1 MRLNSLSSMNNSPI
15 QVALVEDD
23 EVIRESLAVLINGA
37 PGFRCVAACES
48 GEAALERLPAVG
60 ADVVLMDIHLPGIT
74 GVEAVRRLKPI
85 SPATQ
90 FIMLTMYEDDS
101 SVFESLAAGATGYLL
116 KRTAHAQVLEAI
128 HDVWMGG
135 APMTSSIA
143 RKVVQSMQR
152 AQTALQTAPQ
162 TNSSATAEGLANVSP
177 REEEVLR
184 LLAQGYR
191 YKEIADSLGITVET
205 VRTHLRRIYEKLHV
219 TSRTEAV
226 VAYLKSSPL

>member
-1 MRLNSLSSMNNSPI
+1 MSNSPI

-23 EVIRESLAVLINGA
+23 DVIRESLAVLINGA
-37 PGFRCVAACES
+37 PGFRCAIACSS
-48 GEAALERLPAVG
+48 GEMALEKLPGVG
-60 ADVVLMDIHLPGIT
+60 PGVVLMDIHLPGIS
-74 GVEAVRRLKPI
+74 GVETVRRLKPVCP
-85 SPATQ
+85 STQ

-101 SVFESLAAGATGYLL
+101 SVFESLSAGATGYLL

-152 AQTALQTAPQ
+152 AQVAQQ
-162 TNSSATAEGLANVSP
+162 SATPSTPSAPSSVEGLANVSP
-177 REEEVLR
+177 REEEVMR
-184 LLAQGYR
+184 LLAQGFR
-191 YKEIADSLGITVET
+191 YKEIADNLGITVET
-205 VRTHLRRIYEKLHV
+205 VRTHLRRIYDKLHV

-226 VAYLKSSPL
+226 VAFLKSSPR

>member
-1 MRLNSLSSMNNSPI
+1 MSDRPI

-23 EVIRESLAVLINGA
+23 DVIRESLAVLINGA
-37 PGFRCVAACES
+37 PGFRCVIACNS
-48 GEAALERLPAVG
+48 GEMALERLPGVG
-60 ADVVLMDIHLPGIT
+60 PDVVLMDIHLPGIS
-74 GVEAVRRLKPI
+74 GVETVRRLKPVC
-85 SPATQ
+85 SSTQ

-101 SVFESLAAGATGYLL
+101 SVFESLSAGATGYLL

-152 AQTALQTAPQ
+152 AQTARQSAPPAA
-162 TNSSATAEGLANVSP
+162 TSSAGAEGLANVSP

-184 LLAQGYR
+184 LLAQGFR
-191 YKEIADSLGITVET
+191 YKEIADNLGITVET
-205 VRTHLRRIYEKLHV
+205 VRTHLRRIYDKLHV

-226 VAYLKSSPL
+226 VAYLKSSPR

>member
-1 MRLNSLSSMNNSPI
+1 MSDHPI
-15 QVALVEDD
+15 RVALVEDD
-23 EVIRESLAVLINGA
+23 EVIRESLAVLINGT
-37 PGFRCVAACES
+37 PGFRCVVRCAS
-48 GEAALERLPAVG
+48 GEIALEQLPNAA
-60 ADVVLMDIHLPGIT
+60 ADVVLMDIQLPGIS
-74 GVEAVRRLKPI
+74 GVEAVRHLKPAH
-85 SPATQ
+85 PATQ
-90 FIMLTMYEDDS
+90 FIMLTMYEDDA

-128 HDVWMGG
+128 QDVWKGG

-152 AQTALQTAPQ
+152 AQAAA
-162 TNSSATAEGLANVSP
+162 SAASPSASPPSGPTVPMEGLAQVSP

-184 LLAQGYR
+184 LLARGFR
-191 YKEIADSLGITVET
+191 YKEIADSLGIAVET

-226 VAYLKSSPL
+226 VAYLKGTPQ